1 MVKTIVIVL
10 SAKAYL
16 WLDACKTTKKL
27 EIRPEMCHNQ
37 FDFHDDMTTPI
48 SEFLNHVTNWH
59 LKETEQKNNT
69 LISCNKTQQMCYN

>member
-1 MVKTIVIVL
+1 
-10 SAKAYL
+10 
-16 WLDACKTTKKL
+16 
-27 EIRPEMCHNQ
+27 MCHNQ